1 MKSIKSKVYS
11 ILAYVGTAVTIGV
24 SSILTSHVPASAQA
38 TNAKCHFYKVT
49 LQGTVT
55 TNYGTQQFS
64 VPQYAIW
71 RDRGIRGNRVEFM
84 LKTFQDL
91 NVSPKV
97 GQIEFL
103 TNSRYASNTGI
114 ALARI
119 DLAKVTAVNNQVVFT
134 LDSGASLQMPAP
146 NVFIGPGVGTSPGG
160 LGGLGFLTGGGAEIA
175 KIINGA
181 AVLQSSYLVPRQGSG
196 AYRFTDNSA
205 TKIVGQV
212 DFTGTA
218 LDNYNE
224 QGRYTASFS
233 GDYFGSVDCEG

>member
-1 MKSIKSKVYS
+1 MKSIKSKVS
-11 ILAYVGTAVTIGV
+11 SMLACVGTSVTIGV
-24 SSILTSHVPASAQA
+24 SSILTSHAPASAQA
-38 TNAKCHFYKVT
+38 TTAKCYFYKVT

-55 TNYGTQQFS
+55 TNYGTKQFS

-103 TNSRYASNTGI
+103 TNSRYANNTGI

-119 DLAKVTAVNNQVVFT
+119 DLAKVAVNNQVVFT
-134 LDSGASLQMPAP
+134 LDPGASLQMPAP
-146 NVFIGPGVGTSPGG
+146 NVFVGLGVGTSPGG
-160 LGGLGFLTGGGAEIA
+160 LGGLGFLTGSGAEIA
-175 KIINGA
+175 KMINGA
-181 AVLQSSYLVPRQGSG
+181 AVLQSAFFVPRQGNG

-205 TKIVGQV
+205 TKIVGQI
-212 DFTGTA
+212 DFAGTA
-218 LDNYNE
+218 SNNFNE

-233 GDYFGSVDCEG
+233 GDYVGSTDCEG

>member
-1 MKSIKSKVYS
+1 MKSIKSKVS
-11 ILAYVGTAVTIGV
+11 SMLACVGTSVTIGV
-24 SSILTSHVPASAQA
+24 SSILTSHAPASAQA
-38 TNAKCHFYKVT
+38 TTAKCYFYKVT

-55 TNYGTQQFS
+55 TNYGTKQFS

-71 RDRGIRGNRVEFM
+71 RDRGIRGNSVEFM
-84 LKTFQDL
+84 LKAFQDL

-103 TNSRYASNTGI
+103 TNSRYANNTGI

-119 DLAKVTAVNNQVVFT
+119 DLAKVAVANNQVVFT

-146 NVFIGPGVGTSPGG
+146 NVFIGPGVGTSAGG
-160 LGGLGFLTGGGAEIA
+160 LGGIGFLTGGGAEIA

-181 AVLQSSYLVPRQGSG
+181 EILQSAYLVPRQGSG
-196 AYRFTDNSA
+196 VYRFTDSSA
-205 TKIVGQV
+205 TKIVGQI
-212 DFTGTA
+212 DFAGTA
-218 LDNYNE
+218 SDNFNE

-233 GDYFGSVDCEG
+233 GDYVGSTDCEG

>member
-11 ILAYVGTAVTIGV
+11 ILACIGTAATIGV
-24 SSILTSHVPASAQA
+24 SSILISHTPASAQA
-38 TNAKCHFYKVT
+38 TTAKCYFYKVT
-49 LQGTVT
+49 LQGKVT
-55 TNYGTQQFS
+55 TNYGTKEFS

-71 RDRGIRGNRVEFM
+71 RDPGIRGNRVEFM

-103 TNSRYASNTGI
+103 TNSRYANNTGI

-119 DLAKVTAVNNQVVFT
+119 DLAKVAVNNQVVFT
-134 LDSGASLQMPAP
+134 LDPGASLQMPAP
-146 NVFIGPGVGTSPGG
+146 NVFVGPGVGTSPGG
-160 LGGLGFLTGGGAEIA
+160 LGGLGFLTGSGAEIA

-181 AVLQSSYLVPRQGSG
+181 AVLQSAFFVPRQGSG
-196 AYRFTDNSA
+196 VYRFTDNSA
-205 TKIVGQV
+205 TKIVGQI

-218 LDNYNE
+218 SDNFNE

-233 GDYFGSVDCEG
+233 GDYVGSTDCEG